1 MIAVMIVYIAANDKK
16 QKLDYKNIK
25 TIQRQDRDDTVLL
38 IATREQ
44 QNIDTKITRL
54 EQNINNSE
62 QRSSSNI
69 LTRK

>member
-1 MIAVMIVYIAANDKK
+1 MIVYIAANDKK